1 MKPGALR
8 RCCRFQTLLQG
19 VLGSGHAT
27 DRCLSRASS
36 RTRPH
41 ERPGAR
47 LLSATS
53 RNLRP
58 PAQPGASAAGAGADA
73 GRSGAETRW
82 IELDPI
88 ESQLDLGEAVREGL
102 GTRPK
107 TLPSEF
113 FYDETGSRLFEEI
126 CELPEYYLTRAEAEI
141 LETAAPELAQDMP
154 EIRALVE
161 LGSGS
166 AVKTEY
172 LLHAFQQDGRALCYA
187 PIDVSRSA
195 LEESVERLEE
205 THPNLEIRPAVAEY
219 ERGLDEIHALGL
231 EPKLMLWL
239 GSSIGNLEK
248 ASAIAFLARVRESMG
263 EADRLMVGI
272 DLRKQPA
279 TLERAYDDARGVT
292 ARFNLNLLARINR
305 ELEAD
310 FDLEHFRHRVEYD
323 EVTGSVQSF
332 LESQR
337 AQRVRI
343 EAIDLEVGFEPGER
357 IHTEDSHKYSPSE
370 IDAAAEA
377 AGLGLERRLFDS
389 ERRFSLNV
397 FRPDA

>member
-1 MKPGALR
+1 MRPQPAASAG
-8 RCCRFQTLLQG
+8 
-19 VLGSGHAT
+19 GSP
-27 DRCLSRASS
+27 S
-36 RTRPH
+36 
-41 ERPGAR
+41 
-47 LLSATS
+47 
-53 RNLRP
+53 
-58 PAQPGASAAGAGADA
+58 GASRQAAK
-73 GRSGAETRW
+73 TRW
-82 IELDPI
+82 IELDPS
-88 ESQLDLGEAVREGL
+88 ESQLDFGEAVLEGL

-107 TLPSEF
+107 SLPSQF

-141 LETAAPELAQDMP
+141 LETAAPRLAQEMP

-172 LLHAFQQDGRALCYA
+172 LLQAFQQDGRALCYA

-205 THPNLEIRPAVAEY
+205 THPHLEIRPAVAEY
-219 ERGLDEIHALGL
+219 EPGLAEIHALGL
-231 EPKLMLWL
+231 EPKLTLWL

-248 ASAIAFLARVRESMG
+248 VAAVAFLARVREAMG
-263 EADRLMVGI
+263 EADRLLVGI
-272 DLRKQPA
+272 DLRKQPE

-292 ARFNLNLLARINR
+292 ARFNLNLLERINR

-337 AQRVRI
+337 AQRARI
-343 EAIDLEVGFEPGER
+343 KALDLEVAFEAGER

-377 AGLGLERRLFDS
+377 AGLELERRLFDS
-389 ERRFSLNV
+389 ERRFSLNM
-397 FRPDA
+397 FRPSA